1 VTTPGRAT
9 RATGLD
15 WLSLALICASAVLCG
30 LLELMLVGRFYIG
43 GQIVPLIIIAAIA
56 NNIGLPVLGY
66 RAMGTPRGAILP
78 VVFWLVTV
86 LFLSVYTRPEG
97 DLLVIAA
104 YGQQWGFYGVLL
116 LGGIAGFVSI
126 LFVGQGFSLRRGRK
140 DVDRPTR

>member
-1 VTTPGRAT
+1 VSDSGRGT
-9 RATGLD
+9 RPTGLD

-30 LLELMLVGRFYIG
+30 LLELMLVGQFYVG
-43 GQIVPLIIIAAIA
+43 AQIVPLIIIAAVA
-56 NNIGLPVLGY
+56 SNIGLPVLGY

-78 VVFWLVTV
+78 VLFWLVTV
-86 LFLSVYTRPEG
+86 VFLSIYTRPEG

-126 LFVGQGFSLRRGRK
+126 LFVGQGISLRRGR
-140 DVDRPTR
+140 RGR